1 MMYVCSVNDRRL
13 APNKFPVVCIHCGV
27 KAAVNQ
33 NLIPW
38 NPIHFLCRMVV
49 RSRKSKVIGDDR
61 SEIHTY
67 CQEISHFKT
76 SQSRHPSRCH
86 NMCCTFLS
94 RNRLIH
100 LWRHMNLSDQPD
112 TIQC

>member
-1 MMYVCSVNDRRL
+1 MSALLMTDVLLLISFLQFVYT
-13 APNKFPVVCIHCGV
+13 GV
-27 KAAVNQ
+27 KVAVNQ

-38 NPIHFLCRMVV
+38 NPIHFPCRMVV

-67 CQEISHFKT
+67 CQEIHISKL
-76 SQSRHPSRCH
+76 H
-86 NMCCTFLS
+86 NHGILLGVTICAVLFLS

-100 LWRHMNLSDQPD
+100 LWRHMILSDQPD